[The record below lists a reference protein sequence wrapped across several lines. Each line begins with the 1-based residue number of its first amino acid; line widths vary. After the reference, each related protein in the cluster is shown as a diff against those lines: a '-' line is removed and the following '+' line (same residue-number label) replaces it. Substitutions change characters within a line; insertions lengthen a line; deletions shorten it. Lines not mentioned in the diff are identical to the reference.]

1 MNKLREGLRSL
12 LLVKRKFTNGTK
24 NSLSTVMMSSKSVE
38 DLGYGFN
45 ANGQLRKINENG
57 QPGDEPFQFNISDD
71 HQECQAHYEIIGAA
85 ITDHIYHLLQTQE
98 NLVKLPVP
106 KGSTGDNGTFIFVS
120 KDYDKKDILMVL
132 IHGSGAVR
140 AGQWARSLIIND
152 CLDTGTQFQYIRQGL
167 ARGYGIMVLNSND
180 NYRRDK
186 KIPHSGSSEE
196 HAKYVWE
203 EYIQNTKATSILIV
217 AHSYG
222 GILTVMLSE
231 KQKKQFEKRVKAVAF
246 TDSVHSFSGVKV
258 SEHLK
263 KVTKNWVSSSAP
275 LDSPVKT
282 PDSDVCRVSAGHPK
296 HEMTSS
302 SCIDSVFKFFDE
314 KLKEECK

>member
-1 MNKLREGLRSL
+1 MNKLRVGLRSL
-12 LLVKRKFTNGTK
+12 VLVKRKSTNGTK
-24 NSLSTVMMSSKSVE
+24 NCLSTVTMMSSKSVG

-45 ANGQLRKINENG
+45 TNGQLRKINENG
-57 QPGDEPFQFNISDD
+57 QPGNEPFQFNISDD
-71 HQECQAHYEIIGAA
+71 HQECQAHYEILGAA

-106 KGSTGDNGTFIFVS
+106 KGSTDNNGTFIFVS

-180 NYRRDK
+180 NYRQDK

-203 EYIQNTKATSILIV
+203 EYIQNTKASSILIV

-231 KQKKQFEKRVKAVAF
+231 NQKKQFEKRVKAVAF
-246 TDSVHSFSGVKV
+246 TDSVHSFSGVQV
-258 SEHLK
+258 SKHLK

-282 PDSDVCRVSAGHPK
+282 LDSDVCRVSAGHPK

-314 KLKEECK
+314 KLKEEC